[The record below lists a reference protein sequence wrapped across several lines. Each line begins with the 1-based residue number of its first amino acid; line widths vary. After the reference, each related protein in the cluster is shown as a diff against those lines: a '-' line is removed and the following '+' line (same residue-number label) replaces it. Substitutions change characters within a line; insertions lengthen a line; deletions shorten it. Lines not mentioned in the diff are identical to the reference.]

1 MTSQEWTRAKELFSA
16 AVALAEAERDSF
28 LQSQTVSDS
37 ILEEVRALLAAYE
50 ESPDFLD
57 EDDSRL
63 HLLTPALR
71 RHIEELELH
80 GFEALL
86 DHETDHET
94 AGCASP
100 SMTNGTN
107 SRVED
112 FDESR
117 LVEHESPPEHIGPYK
132 IVRRLGEGGMGI
144 AYLAERDDGVY
155 RHQVAIKVLKDSSQA
170 PGLITRFQNERQVLA
185 GLDHPFIARLIDG
198 GTTTITGRPYY
209 VMEYVPGE
217 SLSVYANSHSLGL
230 RERLALFLAVCEAV
244 AAAHRQLVIHGDI
257 KPANILVSTDGSPK
271 LLDFGL
277 ARIIRPAASDLTMS
291 MVLLTPGYASPEQVC
306 GARLTTATDIYSLGV
321 LLFELLTGESPYG
334 GVTSSPLELCRA
346 ICDDAPR
353 KPSTA
358 AHTAIAGLAP
368 RQLRG
373 DLDHIVSKTLRKSPS
388 ERYGTVD
395 QLHADIQR
403 YLDGFPVE
411 AARGSVLYHLRKF
424 VVRRRLLVAF
434 GALLLVLASFA
445 IWRIWRAEQMAELR
459 FNQLRQFA
467 HAMVF
472 DVHDSIKELPGST
485 AARKML
491 IERSLQYLKGLETTS
506 GQNRDL
512 KLELARTYT
521 KIGTV
526 QASSA
531 SSSLEDCAAGIQ
543 NLEHARSLLRDI
555 LLLSSTDEEAAL
567 ALVDADTE
575 AANVHA
581 LRGEMSEWRSLRS
594 EATYLLNRVAARHPE
609 KDSLRLR
616 ALTSV
621 SNTLDGEH
629 NPAAALKAYETVLD
643 AASHAPSD
651 PDTRLLQARTE
662 RNIAEELQALG
673 DMRAALDHQHAAL
686 RIFQALLATS
696 PGNTRFRLETSWAY
710 TETGCVEHDF
720 HDERGALADF
730 DRAMQLLRDMA
741 AADPRNQLARLE
753 IGKLEMVAA
762 STVELV
768 VSPKRAA
775 ENYRDALSIFAEALK
790 LDSTNDDVRIN
801 MAQGEFYYG
810 DLQVR
815 MAHGQCSAGID
826 SYRRSMETA
835 SAVQDDYPATSVF
848 DMRKLRE
855 ELQRRLAACGS
866 ASAL

>member
-1 MTSQEWTRAKELFSA
+1 
-16 AVALAEAERDSF
+16 
-28 LQSQTVSDS
+28 
-37 ILEEVRALLAAYE
+37 
-50 ESPDFLD
+50 
-57 EDDSRL
+57 
-63 HLLTPALR
+63 
-71 RHIEELELH
+71 
-80 GFEALL
+80 
-86 DHETDHET
+86 
-94 AGCASP
+94 
-100 SMTNGTN
+100 
-107 SRVED
+107 
-112 FDESR
+112 
-117 LVEHESPPEHIGPYK
+117 
-132 IVRRLGEGGMGI
+132 
-144 AYLAERDDGVY
+144 
-155 RHQVAIKVLKDSSQA
+155 
-170 PGLITRFQNERQVLA
+170 
-185 GLDHPFIARLIDG
+185 
-198 GTTTITGRPYY
+198 
-209 VMEYVPGE
+209 MEYVAGE
-217 SLSVYANSHSLGL
+217 SVSVYANSHSLDL
-230 RERLALFLAVCEAV
+230 RERLALFLTVCEAV

-257 KPANILVSTDGSPK
+257 KPANILIGADGLPK

-277 ARIIRPAASDLTMS
+277 ARIIRPAASDVTMS
-291 MVLLTPGYASPEQVC
+291 MVLLTPGYASPEQVR

-334 GVTSSPLELCRA
+334 EVTGSPLELCRA
-346 ICDDAPR
+346 ICDHAPR

-358 AHTAIAGLAP
+358 AHKAIPGFAP

-373 DLDHIVSKTLRKSPS
+373 DLDHIVVKALRKSPD

-395 QLHADIQR
+395 ELRTDIQR

-424 VVRRRLLVAF
+424 VVRRRLLVVF

-555 LLLSSTDEEAAL
+555 LVRSDTDEEAAL
-567 ALVDADTE
+567 ALVDADFE
-575 AANVHA
+575 AADVHA
-581 LRGEMSEWRSLRS
+581 LRGEMREWRSLRS
-594 EATYLLNRVAARHPE
+594 EATDLLNRVAARHPE
-609 KDSLRLR
+609 KYSLRLR

-621 SNTLDGEH
+621 ANTLDGEH
-629 NPAAALKAYETVLD
+629 NPAAALKAYEKVMD

-651 PDTRLLQARTE
+651 PDTRLLLARTE

-673 DMRAALDHQHAAL
+673 DKRAALDHQRAAL

-710 TETGCVEHDF
+710 TETGCVEHEF
-720 HDERGALADF
+720 HDERGAMADF

-753 IGKLEMVAA
+753 IGKLEMAAA
-762 STVELV
+762 STVELA
-768 VSPKRAA
+768 VSPQRAA

-790 LDSTNDDVRIN
+790 LDSTNDDVRVN
-801 MAQGEFYYG
+801 MAQGEFFYG

-815 MAHGQCSAGID
+815 MAHGRCSAGID
-826 SYRRSMETA
+826 SYRRALETA
-835 SAVQDDYPATSVF
+835 SAVKDDYPATSVF

-855 ELQRRLAACGS
+855 ELQRRLAACGP
-866 ASAL
+866 ASAM

>member
-1 MTSQEWTRAKELFSA
+1 MTPEEWGRAKELFST
-16 AVALAEAERDSF
+16 AVALAEAERESF
-28 LQSQTVSDS
+28 LQSQTGSDS

-57 EDDSRL
+57 ESASRS
-63 HLLTPALR
+63 HLMTPALL
-71 RHIEELELH
+71 RHIEDLELH
-80 GFEALL
+80 GLEALL
-86 DHETDHET
+86 DDET
-94 AGCASP
+94 AGCASA
-100 SMTNGTN
+100 SSTHSTNP
-107 SRVED
+107 RVDD

-117 LVEHESPPEHIGPYK
+117 LVEHESPPEHIGPYR
-132 IVRRLGEGGMGI
+132 IVRRLGEGGMGV
-144 AYLAERDDGVY
+144 AYLAERDDGAY
-155 RHQVAIKVLKDSSQA
+155 RHQVAIKVLKDSSHA

-185 GLDHPFIARLIDG
+185 GLDHPYIARLIDG
-198 GTTTITGRPYY
+198 GTTPSGRPYY
-209 VMEYVPGE
+209 VMEYVAGE
-217 SLSVYANSHSLGL
+217 SVTAYANSHSLGL
-230 RERLALFLAVCEAV
+230 RERLALFLTICEAV

-277 ARIIRPAASDLTMS
+277 ARIIRPATNDVTMS
-291 MVLLTPGYASPEQVC
+291 MVLLTPGYASPEQVR
-306 GARLTTATDIYSLGV
+306 GERLTTATDIYSFGV

-334 GVTSSPLELCRA
+334 HATSSPLELCRA
-346 ICDDAPR
+346 ICDNAPC

-358 AHTAIAGLAP
+358 THTAIAGLAP

-395 QLHADIQR
+395 QLRTDIQR

-411 AARGSVLYHLRKF
+411 AARGSVLYHFRKF

-434 GALLLVLASFA
+434 GVLVLVLANFA
-445 IWRIWRAEQMAELR
+445 IWRVWRAEQMAELR

-485 AARKML
+485 AARKLL

-512 KLELARTYT
+512 ELELARTYT

-543 NLEHARSLLRDI
+543 NLEHARSLLREI
-555 LLLSSTDEEAAL
+555 LVRSSSDEEAAL
-567 ALVDADTE
+567 ALVDADFE
-575 AANVHA
+575 AADIHA
-581 LRGEMSEWRSLRS
+581 LRGEMSEWRTLRS
-594 EATYLLNRVAARHPE
+594 EATDLLNRVAARHPE

-621 SNTLDGEH
+621 ANTLDGEH
-629 NPAAALKAYETVLD
+629 NPAVALKAYEKVMD
-643 AASHAPSD
+643 AASKAPSD
-651 PDTRLLQARTE
+651 PDTRLLQAPE

-696 PGNTRFRLETSWAY
+696 PGNTRLRLETSWAY

-768 VSPKRAA
+768 ASPKRAA
-775 ENYRDALSIFAEALK
+775 ENYRDALSIFGDALK
-790 LDSTNDDVRIN
+790 LDSTNDDVRVN
-801 MAQGEFYYG
+801 MAQGEFFYG

-815 MAHGQCSAGID
+815 MAHSQCSAGID
-826 SYRRSMETA
+826 SYRRALETA
-835 SAVQDDYPATSVF
+835 SAVKDDYPATSVF

>member
-1 MTSQEWTRAKELFSA
+1 MTPEEWGRAKELFST
-16 AVALAEAERDSF
+16 AVALAEAERESF
-28 LQSQTVSDS
+28 LQSQTVSGS
-37 ILEEVRALLAAYE
+37 VLEEVRGLLATYE

-57 EDDSRL
+57 EAASGL
-63 HLLTPALR
+63 QLLTPALR
-71 RHIEELELH
+71 SHIEELGPQ
-80 GFEALL
+80 GFKAIL
-86 DHETDHET
+86 DHETADC
-94 AGCASP
+94 AGAAL
-100 SMTNGTN
+100 TNRTN
-107 SRVED
+107 PPVHD
-112 FDESR
+112 FDESS
-117 LVEHESPPEHIGPYK
+117 LVEHESPPEHIGPYR
-132 IVRRLGEGGMGI
+132 IVRRMGEGGMGI

-155 RHQVAIKVLKDSSQA
+155 RHQVAIKVLKDSSRA
-170 PGLITRFQNERQVLA
+170 PGLITRFQNERQLLA
-185 GLDHPFIARLIDG
+185 GLDHPYIARLIDG
-198 GTTTITGRPYY
+198 GTTTTGQPYY
-209 VMEYVPGE
+209 VMEYVAGE
-217 SLSVYANSHSLGL
+217 SVSVYANSHSLGL
-230 RERLALFLAVCEAV
+230 RERLALFLTVCEAV

-257 KPANILVSTDGSPK
+257 KPANILIGTDGLPK

-277 ARIIRPAASDLTMS
+277 ARIIRPATNDVTMS
-291 MVLLTPGYASPEQVC
+291 MVVLTPGYASPEQVR
-306 GARLTTATDIYSLGV
+306 GERLTTATDIYSLGV

-334 GVTSSPLELCRA
+334 QATSSPLELCRA
-346 ICDDAPR
+346 ICDNAPC
-353 KPSTA
+353 KPSA
-358 AHTAIAGLAP
+358 ATHTAIAGLTP

-434 GALLLVLASFA
+434 GALLLVLTSFA
-445 IWRIWRAEQMAELR
+445 IWRVWRAEQMAELR

-491 IERSLQYLKGLETTS
+491 IERSLEYLKGLETTS

-581 LRGEMSEWRSLRS
+581 RRGEMNEWRSLRS
-594 EATYLLNRVAARHPE
+594 EVTELLNRMAALHPE
-609 KDSLRLR
+609 KYSLRLR
-616 ALTSV
+616 ALTAV
-621 SNTLDGEH
+621 ADTLDGEH
-629 NPAAALKAYETVLD
+629 NFTAALKAYEAVLD
-643 AASHAPSD
+643 AVSHAPSET
-651 PDTRLLQARTE
+651 DTRLLHARIE
-662 RNIAEELQALG
+662 RDIAGELQDLG
-673 DMRAALDHQHAAL
+673 DMRAALDHKRAAL
-686 RIFQALLATS
+686 QIFQALLAAS
-696 PGNTRFRLETSWAY
+696 PDNTQFRLEASWAY
-710 TETGCVEHDF
+710 SETGWVEHEL
-720 HDERGALADF
+720 HDEHGALTDF
-730 DRAMQLLRDMA
+730 DRAMQLLHDIA

-753 IGKLEMVAA
+753 IGKLEMTAA
-762 STVELV
+762 DTVELA
-768 VSPKRAA
+768 VSPQRSA
-775 ENYRDALSIFAEALK
+775 ESLRDALSIFAEALR
-790 LDSTNDDVRIN
+790 LDSTNDDARVN
-801 MAQGEFYYG
+801 LAQGEFSYG

-815 MAHGQCSAGID
+815 MAHGRCSAGID
-826 SYRRSMETA
+826 SYRRALETA
-835 SAVQDDYPATSVF
+835 SAVKDDYPATTVF
-848 DMRKLRE
+848 DMRDLRE
-855 ELQRRLAACGS
+855 DLQKRLTACGS
-866 ASAL
+866 GSSK